1 MSLEDEIA
9 DVIGKSL
16 RGHGM
21 DSDGLSAVSGVEL
34 EIVQDVLNGGFDEA
48 GLRRIADAL
57 HLDSNALVRLRE
69 YLPLQREIE
78 GLRRIVMPFRN
89 WTVNAWLFEM
99 GGQTLLFDTG
109 CGERDILEEIDVSRI
124 SCVFITHGHV
134 DHVGGIAALE
144 EKGLKVVRETEALE
158 AGEYCLGEFHIRV
171 VDLSGHCSPAAGY
184 VVSAFDRKFLVAGD
198 AIFAGS
204 AGGCVG
210 VEAFKKAFGNM
221 KDVFGDLDDSC
232 LILPGHGPLTSL
244 GEEKISNPFRLE
256 FS

>member
-1 MSLEDEIA
+1 MSLEDEIS
-9 DVIGKSL
+9 DVIGKAL

-21 DSDGLSAVSGVEL
+21 DADGLSKASGVVL
-34 EIVQDVLNGGFDEA
+34 EAVRDVLNGGFDEESV
-48 GLRRIADAL
+48 RRIADVL
-57 HLDSNALVRLRE
+57 HLDSKALVGIRD
-69 YLPLQREIE
+69 YLPVQREIE

-89 WTVNAWLFEM
+89 WTVNAWLVEM
-99 GGQTLLFDTG
+99 GGETLLFDTG
-109 CGERDILEEIDVSRI
+109 CGERDILAEIDVSRI

-144 EKGLKVVRETEALE
+144 ERGLRVVRETEALE
-158 AGEYCLGEFHIRV
+158 AGEFRFGEFGIRV
-171 VDLSGHCSPAAGY
+171 VDLSGHCSPAVGY
-184 VVSAFDRKFLVAGD
+184 VVSGFEREFLVAGD

-204 AGGCVG
+204 AGGCIG
-210 VEAFKKAFGNM
+210 FEAYKKAFGNM

-244 GEEKISNPFRLE
+244 GEEKVSNPFRLE